1 MIHYSG
7 HLMKFDSV
15 TYGNFKLTC
24 LSVSH
29 IFRLENESTY
39 IYIKIFAKFWLIRIA
54 CCAYKLIVFV
64 SNTYSLNR
72 QINYGFLKKNWYK
85 NKAYLRK
92 TLPGRVGSFIV
103 AVQNTFVKRSV
114 LFWLLN
120 RRRKK
125 IQVLI
130 RNPLCNL

>member
-7 HLMKFDSV
+7 HLMKFDSI

-24 LSVSH
+24 LSY
-29 IFRLENESTY
+29 FPTWKWKY
-39 IYIKIFAKFWLIRIA
+39 IYIHISAKFSLIRIA

-92 TLPGRVGSFIV
+92 TLPGGVGSFIV
-103 AVQNTFVKRSV
+103 AVQNTFAKRSV

-120 RRRKK
+120 RRKK
-125 IQVLI
+125 SKFWYAIHYVTC
-130 RNPLCNL
+130 RCPFC

>member
-29 IFRLENESTY
+29 IFRLENERTY
-39 IYIKIFAKFWLIRIA
+39 IYIKMFAKFLLIRIA

-72 QINYGFLKKNWYK
+72 QINYGFLKKK
-85 NKAYLRK
+85 IDTRIRHISGKHF
-92 TLPGRVGSFIV
+92 RVGLDLSSLRFKILLLSDPFIL
-103 AVQNTFVKRSV
+103 AFKQ
-114 LFWLLN
+114 
-120 RRRKK
+120 KK
-125 IQVLI
+125 KF
-130 RNPLCNL
+130 